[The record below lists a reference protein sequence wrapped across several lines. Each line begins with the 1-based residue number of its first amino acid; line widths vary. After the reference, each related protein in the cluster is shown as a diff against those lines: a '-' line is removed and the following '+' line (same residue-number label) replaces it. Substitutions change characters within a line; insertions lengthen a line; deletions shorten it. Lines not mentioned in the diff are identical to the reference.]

1 MKQDEK
7 LLLTS
12 MQVSEIQNAINSGR
26 VSVYADPSGNMHEYS
41 VVMSDDRILT
51 LDFNIYSTRCEYSIW
66 IEEEEIAWVAIPNG
80 TKGTTPPQSQ
90 ILDLFR
96 RCANKVIWQE
106 THFFLTRA
114 MAGKGDKSYS

>member
-26 VSVYADPSGNMHEYS
+26 VSVYADPSGKMREYS
-41 VVMSDDRILT
+41 VVMPDDRTLT
-51 LDFNIYSTRCEYSIW
+51 LDFNIYSTRCEYSVW
-66 IEEEEIAWVAIPNG
+66 IEEEEIAWVEVGIGA
-80 TKGTTPPQSQ
+80 KKLTPSQSQ

-96 RCANKVIWQE
+96 RCSNKVIWQE

>member
-7 LLLTS
+7 LLLTH

-26 VSVYADPSGNMHEYS
+26 VSVYVDPSGNMREYC
-41 VVMSDDRILT
+41 VITPDNRTLT
-51 LDFNIYSTRCEYSIW
+51 LAFNTLSTRCEYA
-66 IEEEEIAWVAIPNG
+66 IEIEDEEIAWVEIPNG
-80 TKGTTPPQSQ
+80 TKNITPTQSQ

-96 RCANKVIWQE
+96 RCSNKVIWQE

-114 MAGKGDKSYS
+114 MAGKGDKTYS

>member
-1 MKQDEK
+1 MKQEEK

-26 VSVYADPSGNMHEYS
+26 VSVYAAPSGKMCEYS
-41 VVMSDDRILT
+41 VVMPDDRTLT
-51 LDFNIYSTRCEYSIW
+51 LDFNIYSTRCEYSVW
-66 IEEEEIAWVAIPNG
+66 IEEEGIAWGEVGIGA
-80 TKGTTPPQSQ
+80 KKLTPPQSQ

-96 RCANKVIWQE
+96 RCSNKVIWQE

-114 MAGKGDKSYS
+114 MAGKGDKSYF